1 MIPTLRT
8 NKKILEDYKTYQNA
22 IDQITDHT
30 LKQELTSLLEKLKIQ
45 VGYIDRNHEQL
56 LISGRIPTEISDIR
70 TNIISIKK
78 SLDSKIDMWN
88 RSKFIVKPAPLPNEE
103 QPSKE

>member
-8 NKKILEDYKTYQNA
+8 DKRILEDYKRYQEA
-22 IDQITDHT
+22 IDQITDQS
-30 LKQELTSLLEKLKIQ
+30 LKDEMSGLLRKLKEQ
-45 VGYIDRNHEQL
+45 VGHIDRNHEQL
-56 LISGRIPTEISDIR
+56 LISGRIPTEVGDIR

-88 RSKFIVKPAPLPNEE
+88 RSKFIVKPAPRPSEE
-103 QPSKE
+103 

>member
-8 NKKILEDYKTYQNA
+8 DKRILEDYKRYQEA
-22 IDQITDHT
+22 IDQITDQS
-30 LKQELTSLLEKLKIQ
+30 LKDEMSNLLRKLKEQ
-45 VGYIDRNHEQL
+45 VGHIDRNHEQL
-56 LISGRIPTEISDIR
+56 LISGRIPTEVGDIR

-88 RSKFIVKPAPLPNEE
+88 RSKFIVKPALHPNEE
-103 QPSKE
+103 

>member
-8 NKKILEDYKTYQNA
+8 DKRILEDYKRYQEA
-22 IDQITDHT
+22 IDQITDQS
-30 LKQELTSLLEKLKIQ
+30 LKDEMSGLLRKLKEQ
-45 VGYIDRNHEQL
+45 VGHIDRNHEQL
-56 LISGRIPTEISDIR
+56 LISGRIPTEVGDIR

-88 RSKFIVKPAPLPNEE
+88 RSKFIVKPALHPNEE
-103 QPSKE
+103 